1 MRMSPGG
8 SVGVGTSVLAG
19 VGVCVG
25 AGVLVGM
32 GVWVLA
38 GVGVCVGAGVLVGMG
53 VWVLA
58 GVGVCVGV
66 RSPHAIRATWTAS
79 RSATAAPAA
88 SEAGLVALL
97 RGEGVAEASR
107 SRGASEALH
116 MIVGGSFTEFAEV
129 YHVPLLAVL
138 ASCRSVPP
146 LIRPLFVA
154 MLVPPWKNGTHI

>member
-8 SVGVGTSVLAG
+8 SVGVGAGVLTG

-25 AGVLVGM
+25 GGVLVGM

-66 RSPHAIRATWTAS
+66 RSPHAIGAIWTAS
-79 RSATAAPAA
+79 RSATAATAV
-88 SEAGLVALL
+88 SEAGLAALL
-97 RGEGVAEASR
+97 REGRAADELR
-107 SRGASEALH
+107 SRGASEARR

-138 ASCRSVPP
+138 VSCRSDPP
-146 LIRPLFVA
+146 RICPLFVA
-154 MLVPPWKNGTHI
+154 MPVMWH

>member
-32 GVWVLA
+32 GV
-38 GVGVCVGAGVLVGMG
+38 G
-53 VWVLA
+53 VLA

-66 RSPHAIRATWTAS
+66 RSPHEIRAIWTAS
-79 RSATAAPAA
+79 RSATAALAA

-97 RGEGVAEASR
+97 RGGRAGDASR
-107 SRGASEALH
+107 SRGASEARR

-129 YHVPLLAVL
+129 YHVSSPAVL
-138 ASCRSVPP
+138 VSCRSVPP
-146 LIRPLFVA
+146 RIHPLFVA
-154 MLVPPWKNGTHI
+154 MPVMWH

>member
-1 MRMSPGG
+1 MRRISSGF
-8 SVGVGTSVLAG
+8 SVGVGTGVLAG

-32 GVWVLA
+32 GVGVLA
-38 GVGVCVGAGVLVGMG
+38 GVGVCVGAGVLIGMG
-53 VWVLA
+53 VEVLA

-79 RSATAAPAA
+79 RSATAATAV
-88 SEAGLVALL
+88 SEAGLAALL
-97 RGEGVAEASR
+97 RGGRAADVSR
-107 SRGASEALH
+107 SRGASEVRS

-138 ASCRSVPP
+138 VSCRSDPP
-146 LIRPLFVA
+146 RICPLFVA
-154 MLVPPWKNGTHI
+154 MPVMWH